1 MNIRKTFKFVFK
13 MLSIIIFALIVSTLL
28 ASNIFAKYLTGE
40 SSDDDARV
48 AKWNISFSDDTE
60 KFNSIISSTHLEAGS
75 KGEWG
80 LDIANKS
87 EVAAIFSEDSNIKI
101 RLQSPDF
108 HIEHE
113 HNSWDFLVDE
123 NHNHIDNPIN
133 FKAVMYNCSITELN
147 SAIANNTIGNIE
159 AIEIFNTSTN
169 ADEQLPFKM
178 IIDNGEVYFECV
190 VDVGEKLDNDK
201 FFLDSG
207 TGKACLKIFWEVD
220 KDKVE
225 GAVSTN
231 VSFRSFHLVKKSEY
245 DSEYDHTK
253 NPILQETDTSG
264 NVKDVIVT
272 IDSVQYVIA
281 CKTYDYF
288 EYLIYTSSL
297 GGEIMITCTDTD
309 NKKEYIR
316 RCTKLSDA
324 EKTELI
330 NRDLTNPTIKSVE
343 KYIEKLEYEEFNKFL
358 KIKKEYSLVTGYLGL
373 GLECRIVLNI
383 KIEQVD

>member
-40 SSDDDARV
+40 SSDDGARV
-48 AKWNISFSDDTE
+48 AKWNISFNDENE

-87 EVAAIFSEDSNIKI
+87 EVTAMFSEDSNIKI

-108 HIEHE
+108 NIEHE

-133 FKAVMYNCSITELN
+133 FKAIVYNCSITELN
-147 SAIANNTIGNIE
+147 TAIANNTMGNIE
-159 AIEIFNTSTN
+159 AVEIFNTSTN
-169 ADEQLPFKM
+169 TDEQLPFKM
-178 IIDNGEVYFECV
+178 IIDNGELYFECV
-190 VDVGEKLDNDK
+190 VNVGEKLNKDE

-207 TGKACLKIFWEVD
+207 DGKACLKIFWEVD
-220 KDKVE
+220 KDKVQ

-231 VSFRSFHLVKKSEY
+231 ESFKSFHLVKKSEY
-245 DSEYDHTK
+245 DSNSTK
-253 NPILQETDTSG
+253 DPILQETDAGG

-281 CKTYDYF
+281 YKTYDYF

-297 GGEIMITCTDTD
+297 GGEIMITCTND
-309 NKKEYIR
+309 NKEYVR